1 LASRRKTARCA
12 RPSPGFLVGEHHVRI
27 ADPDLGVADFPAG
40 RGHAQHFDGAES
52 LLVELERARGV
63 VEHEIGSDAVIT
75 LGNGLDGHEMS
86 PFESRVRDDFFGY
99 AEQ

>member
-1 LASRRKTARCA
+1 
-12 RPSPGFLVGEHHVRI
+12 
-27 ADPDLGVADFPAG
+27 
-40 RGHAQHFDGAES
+40 
-52 LLVELERARGV
+52 
-63 VEHEIGSDAVIT
+63 VIT